1 MAKSSILP
9 RIQALDAYVPGLSIE
24 EIRSKYGLDEIIKLA
39 SNENP
44 LGAPPLAQEAV
55 KRQAS
60 SIFRYPRGGNPRLRK
75 ALAEWH
81 DVSPDQIAIGN
92 GSDEVIDLL
101 IRMTAHGGKHNIVCF
116 QPCFSIY
123 PIQAAINGVETRR
136 VPLEKDFSFNF
147 KALLGQA
154 DTETRLV
161 FVTTPDNPSGYCPP
175 LKDMRQLAKDL
186 AAKAPLAYLAVD
198 EAYMDFARDEKKS
211 SMLAC
216 HELPENVIFLRTF
229 SKSFGLAGLRIGYA
243 VMPEC
248 LADAFWRSRLP
259 FSVNIL
265 AEDAALAA
273 LEDDAFRQATL
284 QTVAAGRDYLD
295 SELLGL
301 GCKVWPSEANFLM
314 FQMPPNTVSAR
325 DCCEKL
331 LQQGIIVRSLASY
344 DLPDNIRV
352 SVGNKNENKQFTAA
366 MRRILAK

>member
-1 MAKSSILP
+1 MAKSSVLP

-44 LGAPPLAQEAV
+44 LGAPPLSQEAV
-55 KRQAS
+55 KRHAA

-81 DVSPDQIAIGN
+81 GVSPGQIATGN

-101 IRMTAHGGKHNIVCF
+101 IRMIAQGGKHNIVCF
-116 QPCFSIY
+116 KPCFSIY
-123 PIQAAINGVETRR
+123 PIQAAINGVEARR
-136 VPLEKDFSFNF
+136 VPLEKDFSFDF
-147 KALLGQA
+147 KKLLEQA
-154 DTETRLV
+154 DSDTRLV

-175 LKDMRQLAKDL
+175 IEEVRQLAKEL
-186 AAKAPLAYLAVD
+186 PAKAPLAYLAID

-229 SKSFGLAGLRIGYA
+229 SKSFGLAGLRVGYA
-243 VMPEC
+243 VLPPC
-248 LADAFWRSRLP
+248 LADAFWRIRLP
-259 FSVNIL
+259 FSINIL

-284 QTVAAGRDYLD
+284 QAVAAGRDYLKG
-295 SELLGL
+295 ELSSL

-314 FQMPPNTVSAR
+314 FQMPRNTISAK

-344 DLPDNIRV
+344 GLPDNIRV

-366 MRRILAK
+366 MRRILEK

>member
-1 MAKSSILP
+1 MAKSPILP

-24 EIRSKYGLDEIIKLA
+24 EIRSKYGLDEVIKLA

-60 SIFRYPRGGNPRLRK
+60 SIFRYPRGGNPRLRQ

-81 DVSPDQIAIGN
+81 GVSPDRIATGN

-101 IRMTAHGGKHNIVCF
+101 IRMTAHGGDHNIVCF
-116 QPCFSIY
+116 RPCFSIY
-123 PIQAAINGVETRR
+123 PIQAAINGVEARR
-136 VPLEKDFSFNF
+136 VPLENDFSFNF
-147 KALLGQA
+147 KSLLEQT
-154 DTETRLV
+154 DTDTRLV
-161 FVTTPDNPSGYCPP
+161 FVTTPDNPSGYCPQ
-175 LKDMRQLAKDL
+175 LDDVRQLAESL
-186 AAKAPLAYLAVD
+186 ASKAPLAYLVID

-216 HELPENVIFLRTF
+216 HELPENVVFLRTF
-229 SKSFGLAGLRIGYA
+229 SKSFGLAGLRVGYA

-273 LEDDAFRQATL
+273 LADKAFRQETL
-284 QTVAAGRDYLD
+284 QTVAIGRDYLNC
-295 SELLGL
+295 ELLSL

-314 FQMPPNTVSAR
+314 FQIPGNSLSAR
-325 DCCEKL
+325 ECCEKL

-344 DLPDNIRV
+344 DLSENIRV
-352 SVGNKNENKQFTAA
+352 SVGNKHENKQFIAA